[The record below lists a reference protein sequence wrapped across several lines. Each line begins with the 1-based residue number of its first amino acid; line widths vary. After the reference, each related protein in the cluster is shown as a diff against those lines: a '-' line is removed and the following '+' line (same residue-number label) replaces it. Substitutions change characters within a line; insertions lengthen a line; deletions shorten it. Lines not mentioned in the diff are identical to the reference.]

1 MKNAHPRQP
10 APRRRRLSWPTWLL
24 ISLLLLGLGVV
35 YKPRILD
42 THHWTREQAFGIDRH
57 LLRETLG
64 AKIIENKYP
73 KKISIVREPSAYE
86 ASVEYTIDHELQ
98 NAVETIFEQYG
109 PDYGVFTALNPDT
122 GEILALV
129 NHRRESVATQNLA
142 LQATYPAASVFKIV
156 TASAA
161 MDLDKVTPKTVIPFN
176 GKTTSLYRKNV
187 LEHKNNQWTR
197 RYTLTESFAKSV
209 NTVFARLGIY
219 TIGAE
224 PLTGY
229 GEAFGFNRE
238 LDADFKLAPS
248 TLKIDPEDNWSIAEV
263 ASGYTR
269 STTLSPVHAAAI
281 AATAINGGHL
291 IRPSLVRQ
299 IIAKDG
305 LAVYVQQNQQQPV
318 ISTQTANDL
327 RTLMQTTVSKGSA
340 KSSFKKFFRGD
351 MKDIEVGGK
360 TGSLTGKN
368 PAGRYDWFVGY
379 AQKDGRKLAF
389 AVMCINKEFWYVKS
403 AYVARKAIEHFF
415 GQP

>member
-10 APRRRRLSWPTWLL
+10 ARRRLSWPTWLL

-42 THHWTREQAFGIDRH
+42 TQQWTREQAFGINRH

-122 GEILALV
+122 GEVLALV
-129 NHRRESVATQNLA
+129 NHRRQSVATQNLA

-351 MKDIEVGGK
+351 MKDVEVGGK
-360 TGSLTGKN
+360 
-368 PAGRYDWFVGY
+368 PA
-379 AQKDGRKLAF
+379 A
-389 AVMCINKEFWYVKS
+389 
-403 AYVARKAIEHFF
+403 
-415 GQP
+415 

>member
-10 APRRRRLSWPTWLL
+10 ARRRLSWPTWLL

-42 THHWTREQAFGIDRH
+42 TQQWTREQAFGINRH

-122 GEILALV
+122 GEVLALV
-129 NHRRESVATQNLA
+129 NHRRQSVATQNLA

-187 LEHKNNQWTR
+187 LEHKNKQ
-197 RYTLTESFAKSV
+197 
-209 NTVFARLGIY
+209 
-219 TIGAE
+219 
-224 PLTGY
+224 
-229 GEAFGFNRE
+229 
-238 LDADFKLAPS
+238 
-248 TLKIDPEDNWSIAEV
+248 
-263 ASGYTR
+263 
-269 STTLSPVHAAAI
+269 
-281 AATAINGGHL
+281 
-291 IRPSLVRQ
+291 
-299 IIAKDG
+299 
-305 LAVYVQQNQQQPV
+305 
-318 ISTQTANDL
+318 
-327 RTLMQTTVSKGSA
+327 
-340 KSSFKKFFRGD
+340 
-351 MKDIEVGGK
+351 
-360 TGSLTGKN
+360 
-368 PAGRYDWFVGY
+368 
-379 AQKDGRKLAF
+379 
-389 AVMCINKEFWYVKS
+389 
-403 AYVARKAIEHFF
+403 
-415 GQP
+415 